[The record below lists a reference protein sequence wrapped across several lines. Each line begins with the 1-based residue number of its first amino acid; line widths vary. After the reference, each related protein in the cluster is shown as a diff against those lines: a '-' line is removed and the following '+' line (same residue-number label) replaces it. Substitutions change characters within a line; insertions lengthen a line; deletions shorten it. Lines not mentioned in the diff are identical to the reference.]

1 MTERDAMLYVKAN
14 KSGKKQE
21 LKEIIGPELY
31 QRLRSA
37 DIIKSDDFFWYL
49 TAYGQEVLP

>member
-21 LKEIIGPELY
+21 LKEIIGPEMY
-31 QRLRSA
+31 QQLRSA
-37 DIIKSDDFFWYL
+37 DIIKSDDYLWYL